1 MRSSGLLGALSG
13 KYQIELKVFNCL
25 CAYFEALLSK
35 NGSAGTMP
43 LQEAERS
50 RCGRG

>member
-1 MRSSGLLGALSG
+1 MRSYGVLGLLG
-13 KYQIELKVFNCL
+13 KYQFELKVFNCL
-25 CAYFEALLSK
+25 CAYFEALLST

-50 RCGRG
+50 CCGRG